1 MTSSSKKSINKN
13 NKLVEFSSTW
23 PKFLFKL
30 EQKPQFQTTC
40 IKNGTGIIMMPLLVG
55 KLGLAAYAGTDLV
68 KLASRPL
75 LLIVIE
81 LVPAAYTTLGE
92 LGFGST
98 GR

>member
-1 MTSSSKKSINKN
+1 
-13 NKLVEFSSTW
+13 
-23 PKFLFKL
+23 
-30 EQKPQFQTTC
+30 
-40 IKNGTGIIMMPLLVG
+40 MMPLLVS

-81 LVPAAYTTLGE
+81 LVPAAFTTLGE